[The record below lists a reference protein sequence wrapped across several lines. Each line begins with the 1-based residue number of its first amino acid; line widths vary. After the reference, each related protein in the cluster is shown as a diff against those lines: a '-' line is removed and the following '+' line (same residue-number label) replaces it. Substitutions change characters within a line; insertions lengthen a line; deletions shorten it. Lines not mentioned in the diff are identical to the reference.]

1 MVRNGVFS
9 RKESSF
15 GSLAWMDAEH
25 YEKKMQ
31 CKENFM
37 QNSGR
42 TETLRPVHQYENG
55 IRCCCQREVLK
66 WQQEEEADPS
76 DLLKMWLECSTTSPI
91 ILSSVRRA
99 ASTLGMSHASVQRML
114 RTNGWHPYKAR
125 VVQKL
130 HDEDYANRIEF
141 ACDELDRIADPMHLK
156 VLIFSDEA
164 NFYLDRD
171 AN

>member
-1 MVRNGVFS
+1 
-9 RKESSF
+9 
-15 GSLAWMDAEH
+15 
-25 YEKKMQ
+25 
-31 CKENFM
+31 
-37 QNSGR
+37 
-42 TETLRPVHQYENG
+42 
-55 IRCCCQREVLK
+55 
-66 WQQEEEADPS
+66 
-76 DLLKMWLECSTTSPI
+76 
-91 ILSSVRRA
+91 
-99 ASTLGMSHASVQRML
+99 MSHASVQRIL